1 MVYLALK
8 IDAGLN
14 QLLLLGTSYIFVM
27 GADNRAADWRHDLK
41 IPV

>member
-8 IDAGLN
+8 IDADLN

-27 GADNRAADWRHDLK
+27 GQ
-41 IPV
+41 IIEPPIGGMT